1 MGKYFGTDGIRG
13 VANTELSVNLAFKA
27 GCAAAVVLCKN
38 LGRRA
43 KFFIGKDTRIS
54 SDMLECALAAGISSM
69 GADVGLLGYMPT
81 PAVAYLT
88 VNEGADAGI
97 VISASHNPMEFNGI
111 KIFNAEGY
119 KLADEIEAEIEALI
133 DDEAFVPTATGA
145 DVGRVER
152 LDDLA
157 HKYVDYL
164 ASTIQGDLTGLKIL
178 VDCANGAAYNTAGE
192 LFSKVADNVRIV
204 FNEPDG
210 TNINRNCGSTKLN
223 TLREL
228 VKADNFDVG
237 VAFDGDADRC
247 LIVDERGEVVDGDMI
262 MAICAKELKAQGKLP
277 RDTFVATVL
286 SNMGLDKYA
295 EAKGMKVAHSAVG
308 DRNVL
313 EMMRREGY
321 VLGGE
326 QSGHVIFLNHSTT
339 GDGELCALQ
348 FLSIVKNS
356 GKKVSELT
364 GDIEQFPQ
372 IMINVKVENHLKE
385 AVMSHEAVKCAI
397 DQVEAEL
404 DGMGRV
410 LLRPSGTEPMV
421 RVMVEGRDS
430 ARVNALCASVAN
442 TIEKVLTIL

>member
-27 GCAAAVVLCKN
+27 GQAAAVVLCKN

-119 KLADEIEAEIEALI
+119 KLADELEAEIEALI
-133 DDEAFVPTATGA
+133 DDEAFVPSATGA

-152 LDDLA
+152 LDDLL

-164 ASTIQGDLTGLKIL
+164 TTTIEGDLNGLRIL
-178 VDCANGAAYNTAGE
+178 VDCANGAASNTARE
-192 LFSKVADNVRIV
+192 LFDRVSDNTHIV
-204 FNEPDG
+204 FSEPDG
-210 TNINRNCGSTKLN
+210 TNINRNCGSTKLG

-228 VKADNFDVG
+228 MKADNFDVG

-247 LIVDERGEVVDGDMI
+247 LIVDERGEVIDGDMI
-262 MAICAKELKAQGKLP
+262 MAICATELKAAGKLP
-277 RDTFVATVL
+277 GDSFVATVL

-295 EAKGMKVAHSAVG
+295 NERGIKVAKSAVG

-313 EMMRREGY
+313 ELMKREGY
-321 VLGGE
+321 ALGGE
-326 QSGHVIFLNHSTT
+326 QSGHVIFLEHSTT

-348 FLSIVKNS
+348 FLSILKKS
-356 GKKVSELT
+356 GKKASELVS
-364 GDIEQFPQ
+364 DIEQFPQ
-372 IMINVKVENHLKE
+372 VMINVKVENHLKE
-385 AVMSHEAVKCAI
+385 AVMNHEAVVCAI
-397 DQVEAEL
+397 EQVEAALGGE
-404 DGMGRV
+404 GRV

-421 RVMVEGRDS
+421 RVMVEGRDN
-430 ARVNALCASVAN
+430 AQVNFLCASVAN

>member
-27 GCAAAVVLCKN
+27 GQAAAVVLCKN

-43 KFFIGKDTRIS
+43 KFYIGKDTRIS

-88 VNEGADAGI
+88 VEEGADAGI
-97 VISASHNPMEFNGI
+97 VISASHNPMEYNGI
-111 KIFNAEGY
+111 KIFNSSGY
-119 KLADEIEAEIEALI
+119 KLADELEAEIEALI
-133 DDEAFVPTATGA
+133 DNEAFVPTLTGA
-145 DVGRVER
+145 DVGRVEH

-157 HKYVDYL
+157 DKYVDYL
-164 ASTIQGDLTGLKIL
+164 TTTIEGDLTGLKIL
-178 VDCANGAAYNTAGE
+178 VDCANGASYKTAERLFEKVSDNT
-192 LFSKVADNVRIV
+192 VMV

-228 VKADNFDVG
+228 VLADKFDVG

-247 LIVDERGEVVDGDMI
+247 LIVDERGEVIDGDRI
-262 MAICAKELKAQGKLP
+262 MAICAKEMKAKGELP
-277 RDTFVATVL
+277 HDTFVATVL

-295 EAKGMKVAHSAVG
+295 ETQGIKVAKSAVG

-313 EMMRREGY
+313 ELMKREGY
-321 VLGGE
+321 NLGGE

-348 FLSIVKNS
+348 FLSILKAS
-356 GKKVSELT
+356 GKKASELVE
-364 GDIEQFPQ
+364 DIEQYPQ
-372 IMINVKVENHLKE
+372 VMINVKVENHLKDT
-385 AVMSHEAVKCAI
+385 VLNHEAVRCAI
-397 DQVEAEL
+397 DQAEAEL
-404 DGMGRV
+404 DGAGRV
-410 LLRPSGTEPMV
+410 LLRPSGTEPLV

-430 ARVNALCASVAN
+430 SLVNTICGQIAN
-442 TIEKVLTIL
+442 IIEKVLSTL